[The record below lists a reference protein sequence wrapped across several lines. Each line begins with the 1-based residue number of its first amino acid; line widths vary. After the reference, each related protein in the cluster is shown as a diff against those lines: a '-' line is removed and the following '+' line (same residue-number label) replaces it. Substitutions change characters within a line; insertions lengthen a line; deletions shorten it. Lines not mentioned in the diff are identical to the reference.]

1 MENAGV
7 SGIRQSEG
15 KSSQQTHNIDIF
27 YYYKDSIHRQRD
39 GTHND
44 AMTIPQLSRLNVG
57 LRLSGC
63 LRLFADDVQGMR
75 ISSGAKL

>member
-7 SGIRQSEG
+7 SGIRESEG

-44 AMTIPQLSRLNVG
+44 AMTIPRLSRLNV
-57 LRLSGC
+57 RLSGC